1 MGIYLH
7 GESSIWCKHGN
18 SFLCLLIIISGTL
31 NLEEKKKRKR
41 ETITKILTTAN
52 TFILTVKY
60 RKDSSPLLSSPHF
73 LYPNL
78 SQILGDWI
86 KENSYSSDCTNISV
100 FIIYLGFLFYS
111 CLIAFSFQYFL
122 LSQCSPGISGILC
135 ISV

>member
-7 GESSIWCKHGN
+7 SESSIWCKHGN
-18 SFLCLLIIISGTL
+18 SLLCLLIIISGTL
-31 NLEEKKKRKR
+31 NLKENKRKR
-41 ETITKILTTAN
+41 ETRTKILTIAY
-52 TFILTVKY
+52 TFILTVNY

-86 KENSYSSDCTNISV
+86 KENSYSSDRTNILV
-100 FIIYLGFLFYS
+100 FISYLGFLFYS
-111 CLIAFSFQYFL
+111 CLIAFSFLYFL